1 MSDAAAAVRELPAW
15 PSRRMFGLALLLGIG
30 SAVFLLSQGL
40 QPSDDAY
47 ITFRH
52 ARNLAL
58 HGWPAWNLTGPPV
71 LGSTSPAWLL
81 VLGLLGAVIGPEQIE
96 PIALATNACLSTGI
110 VVLSFLIALDLIGR
124 PWPALLAAALV
135 GFNGVDVYVFSLGFE
150 AALLVAV
157 VLGCLYAL
165 RRDRALASLIL
176 ASLAPLVRPEG
187 LLLAPIVWGVL
198 LRRGRLTRRGVAAFA
213 LLPLAWLIF
222 SSAFYGSPVPHSIV
236 AKQNFPR
243 IYRPYADTSV
253 DLVDRL
259 PAIPAATARMWERRA
274 QPVLFQGRLNPGD
287 WSLRDRAHWW
297 LALLGLVAL
306 GPTLLRAGDRY
317 VYALYPIGFLLLHG
331 WLGTLAIWYL
341 PSFVSLA
348 TLLLYA
354 GAACLVVRAARLSR
368 LGPVAGGALMLG
380 TCALFATANQYTWRS
395 DGAEANR
402 GLLAARDPRGETWEA
417 WERERY
423 TGYRAAALQLN
434 QRGTGATALISE
446 VGVFGYFYDGPVLDA
461 VGLCSPEALPF
472 YPPPRSDLLDTKGQP
487 FTTAN
492 NIVPTRMVEEL
503 APSYVVNSLTYL
515 EHLVRPGTSFS
526 RDYARIADV
535 GRAWDRPIAIYGRR
549 SSAYSLDSSDT
560 SDTSDTKR

>member
-1 MSDAAAAVRELPAW
+1 MSDAKAVARALPAR
-15 PSRRMFGLALLLGIG
+15 PSRRVLGLAILLGAG
-30 SAVFLLSQGL
+30 SAVFLFSQGL

-58 HGWPAWNLTGPPV
+58 HGWPAWNLTGTPV

-96 PIALATNACLSTGI
+96 PIALAANACLSAGI
-110 VVLSFLIALDLIGR
+110 VVLAFLIALDLIGR

-135 GFNGVDVYVFSLGFE
+135 GFNSVDVYVFSLGFE

-165 RRDRALASLIL
+165 RRDRALVALLL

-187 LLLAPIVWGVL
+187 LLLTPIVVGVL
-198 LRRGRLTRRGVAAFA
+198 LRRGRLTRRGIAAFA
-213 LLPLAWLIF
+213 LLPLAWLIA
-222 SSAFYGSPVPHSIV
+222 SSVFYGSPVPHSIV

-243 IYRPYADTSV
+243 VYRPYADRSV

-259 PAIPAATARMWERRA
+259 PAIPAATARMWEQRA
-274 QPVLFQGRLNPGD
+274 QPVLFQGRLSPGS

-306 GPTLLRAGDRY
+306 APALLRAGDRY

-354 GAACLVVRAARLSR
+354 GAACLVERAGGRVG
-368 LGPVAGGALMLG
+368 LGPVARGTLMLG
-380 TCALFATANQYTWRS
+380 ACALFAAANQYTWRGG
-395 DGAEANR
+395 GAETNR
-402 GLLAARDPRGETWEA
+402 GLLAARDPRGATWEA
-417 WERERY
+417 WERERHA
-423 TGYRAAALQLN
+423 GYRAAALELN
-434 QRGTGATALISE
+434 ERGTGATALISE

-461 VGLCSPEALPF
+461 VGLCSPEALSF
-472 YPPPRSDLLDTKGQP
+472 YPPPRADLFDDEGQP

-503 APSYVVNSLTYL
+503 APGYVVNSLTYL

-526 RDYARIADV
+526 RDYDKIADV
-535 GRAWDRPIAIYGRR
+535 GRAWDRPIAVYGRR
-549 SSAYSLDSSDT
+549 SSADAPEPSG
-560 SDTSDTKR
+560 TKR